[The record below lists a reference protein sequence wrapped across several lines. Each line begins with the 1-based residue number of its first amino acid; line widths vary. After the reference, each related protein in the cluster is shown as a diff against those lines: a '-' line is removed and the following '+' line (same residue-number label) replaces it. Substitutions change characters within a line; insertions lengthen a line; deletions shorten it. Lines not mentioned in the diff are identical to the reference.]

1 MQYVYIELKTS
12 LPSSSIPAVANYR
25 EDRYCLLGVDSGESI
40 LTLPPEIQEIR
51 PGSVLYEDE
60 AILVRT

>member
-12 LPSSSIPAVANYR
+12 LPSSSIQTVANYR
-25 EDRYCLLGVDSGESI
+25 EDRYCLLGVDSGEPI

-51 PGSVLYEDE
+51 SNTVLYEDE